1 MPTHYDVGAVVEA
14 AVDIDVDG
22 VLTDPSALTVKYRDP
37 GGNVTT
43 KVFGTDAEVVNDD
56 VGIYHIDIHT
66 DEKGEWAVRW
76 VGTGEASGATEYS
89 FHVRASRFP

>member
-22 VLTDPSALTVKYRDP
+22 VLTDPDALTVKYRDP
-37 GGNVTT
+37 SGNVVT
-43 KVFGTDAEVVNDD
+43 KVSGTDPEVVRDST
-56 VGIYHIDIHT
+56 GTYHIDIHAGQ
-66 DEKGEWAVRW
+66 KGEWAVRW
-76 VGTGEASGATEYS
+76 SGSGQASGAVEYS